1 MNKKLILSISII
13 VILLNAL
20 LPHYIYADTA
30 TNADTRTN
38 ANTGTTIKL
47 DSLQG
52 QNARKEMKDETKQ
65 DVEETSVNITLFG
78 GVIGEIGSFVL
89 GEAGNM
95 ISRIMKIIA
104 KIFCIIPYS
113 VHMLISLVVL
123 GDNEEMYNVS
133 NFAEHFDASK
143 VSWFTIEKA
152 VFGKVPIFDVN
163 FFDVNNSESEAST
176 LLKNAVASWYNV
188 SFKLAQVISIVILIY
203 IGIRMAMASNP
214 EDKVNYKKMFKN
226 WIVGFALLFLLHYG
240 IVIILK
246 LTSWMISLIPESLLN
261 KNFETQIV
269 GKTIDLMDI
278 WDSTV
283 SIWSVLIYV
292 ITYYV
297 IVGFEVVF
305 FLKYFKRLL
314 TMGFLVIIAPLIT
327 VTYAI
332 DKADDGQAQAYS
344 NWIKLFCSNAFMQAV
359 HALMYAI
366 FVFSAASIA
375 EKAPLIAIIFFIGL
389 TKGEEVFNKLFGIGE

>member
-20 LPHYIYADTA
+20 LPHYIYADT
-30 TNADTRTN
+30 TSNAG
-38 ANTGTTIKL
+38 TGTAIKME
-47 DSLQG
+47 SLEG
-52 QNARKEMKDETKQ
+52 QNARKEMKNENQQ
-65 DVEETSVNITLFG
+65 DVESSPINISLIG
-78 GVIGEIGSFVL
+78 GVIADAGSFVL

-95 ISRIMKIIA
+95 ISRIMKVVA
-104 KIFCIIPYS
+104 KVFCIIPYS
-113 VHMLISLVVL
+113 VHMLISFVVL
-123 GDNEEMYNVS
+123 GDNEEMFNVS

-143 VSWFTIEKA
+143 INWFTIEKA
-152 VFGKVPIFDVN
+152 VYGKVPIFNVD
-163 FFDVNNSESEAST
+163 FFDVNNRDSEAST
-176 LLKNAVASWYNV
+176 NFKGAVASWYQV
-188 SFKLAQVISIVILIY
+188 TFRLAQILSIVVLIY

-214 EDKVNYKKMFKN
+214 DDKVNYKKMFKN
-226 WIVGFALLFLLHYG
+226 WVVGFALLFLLHYG
-240 IVIILK
+240 IVFILK
-246 LTSWMISLIPESLLN
+246 ATTWIISLIPESLVN

-269 GKTIDLMDI
+269 GRTIGLMDI

-283 SIWSVLIYV
+283 SIWSVLVYV

-297 IVGFEVVF
+297 IVGFEVYF
-305 FLKYFKRLL
+305 FFKYFKRLF

-332 DKADDGQAQAYS
+332 DKADDGQAQAYG

-359 HALMYAI
+359 HAFMYAI
-366 FVFSAASIA
+366 FTFSAATIA

-389 TKGEEVFNKLFGIGE
+389 TKGEEVFNKLFGVGK